1 MNKTLHKIY
10 ISLFIIV
17 GITSTALLVYNGYD
31 YYSKPL
37 EDVGTTL
44 SNPNIRGTEEYA
56 RLKNQH
62 ENLRPTGFIGHGI
75 GILGSFMM
83 VLGVAT
89 YMIRK
94 RVKKF
99 YGIGYLKNWLEFHI
113 FLCTVGP
120 IFVLFHTSFKF
131 GGLVAISFWS
141 MVLVVLSGV
150 VGRFIYI
157 QIPRTIQGQELD
169 IKELNKIKD
178 DLGVRLMNEFKID
191 ENLLYDFNRL
201 ASPERYKSFKIS
213 TSIIFSIKDFFDV
226 RMVLNQLKKSVISA
240 GLPKRTVREI
250 VHIAKSEI
258 VLARR
263 IGLLRTMQKFF
274 RYWHIFHLPFAIAM
288 FAIMIIHI
296 IVAIT
301 FGYTWIF

>member
-1 MNKTLHKIY
+1 MNKTLHTIY
-10 ISLFIIV
+10 VLLFVIV
-17 GITSTALLVYNGYD
+17 GIASTMLLIYNGYD

-37 EDVGTTL
+37 EEIGTIL
-44 SNPNIRGTEEYA
+44 SNPDLKGTTEYN
-56 RLKNQH
+56 RLKYQH
-62 ENLRPTGFIGHGI
+62 ENLKPTGFIGHGI

-83 VLGVAT
+83 VFGVAS

-94 RVKKF
+94 RVKRF

-131 GGLVAISFWS
+131 GGLVAVSFWS

-157 QIPRTIQGQELD
+157 QIPHTIQGQELD

-178 DLGVRLMNEFKID
+178 DLTLRLTKEYKID
-191 ENLLYDFNRL
+191 EDLLYDFNRL
-201 ASPERYKSFKIS
+201 ASPERYKSFKLS
-213 TSIIFSIKDFFDV
+213 TSIIFAVKDFFDV
-226 RMVLNQLKKSVISA
+226 RKVLYKLKSNVLLA
-240 GLPKRTVREI
+240 GLPKRTVKEV

-258 VLARR
+258 ILARR

>member
-10 ISLFIIV
+10 ISIFLIV
-17 GITSTALLVYNGYD
+17 GIGSTAFLIYNGYD
-31 YYSKPL
+31 YYSMPL
-37 EDVGTTL
+37 EEVGTTL
-44 SNPNIRGTEEYA
+44 SDPNLRGTAEYT
-56 RLKNQH
+56 RLKYQH
-62 ENLRPTGFIGHGI
+62 ETLKPTGFIGQGLGI
-75 GILGSFMM
+75 IGSFMM
-83 VLGVAT
+83 IFGVAS

-99 YGIGYLKNWLEFHI
+99 FNLGYLKNWLEFHI

-131 GGLVAISFWS
+131 GGLVAVSFWS
-141 MVLVVLSGV
+141 MVLVVLSGFI
-150 VGRFIYI
+150 GRFIYL

-178 DLGVRLMNEFKID
+178 SLAERLTKEFKLD
-191 ENLLYDFNRL
+191 EDLLYDFNRL
-201 ASPERYKSFKIS
+201 ASPERYKSFKLS
-213 TSIIFSIKDFFDV
+213 TSIIFILKDFFNIRLV
-226 RMVLNQLKKSVISA
+226 LKKLKNNIISS
-240 GLPKRTVREI
+240 GMPKRAVKEI
-250 VHIAKSEI
+250 VRIAKSEI

-263 IGLLRTMQKFF
+263 IGLLRTMQKLF
-274 RYWHIFHLPFAIAM
+274 RYWHILHLPFAIAM

-296 IVAIT
+296 IVAVT